1 MAASEAASA
10 VRASWFDGL
19 TAVKHE
25 GVAAALDGNLLL
37 RADAEPGDR
46 VEDITVPASEL
57 QYLDKRADGII
68 YGRGEIE
75 EFRLILPADPPPA
88 IAALLPT
95 KSDYGAWIDRHGLL
109 KMTAGF
115 AAVSVTAVAL
125 FMTAPNWLGP
135 MVPERWERN
144 MGEAMIGD
152 FGGRLCS
159 TPESDAALAKL
170 VRTMD
175 PGSEEDGARIKL
187 GIANFDMVNA
197 VALPGGQVLL
207 FDGLLQEAERQD
219 EVTGV
224 LAHEVGHV
232 RERHVMT
239 AVLRQFGLSILSA
252 GLGGG
257 YSESALGI
265 ASLDYSREAE
275 TEADE
280 FARERLREVRVSP
293 DGAAAFFDRVA
304 EEYEDTNAPAIT
316 GWLATHPAA
325 KERADAY
332 RASKDPQASYRDIL
346 TKREY
351 AAILSACKNDPDVEE
366 FDFF

>member
-1 MAASEAASA
+1 M
-10 VRASWFDGL
+10 RASWFDGL
-19 TAVKHE
+19 TAIKHE
-25 GVAAALDGNLLL
+25 GVAVATNTGIVL
-37 RADAEPGDR
+37 RADAEPGEL
-46 VEDITVPASEL
+46 VEDIVVPASEL
-57 QYLDKRADGII
+57 TYLDKRQDGIV
-68 YGRGEIE
+68 YGRIGVD
-75 EFRLILPADPPPA
+75 EFRLVMPADMPA
-88 IAALLPT
+88 SIAALMPV

-109 KMTAGF
+109 KTTAAF
-115 AAVSVTAVAL
+115 AAVSAAAVAL
-125 FMTAPNWLGP
+125 FMTAPGWLGP

-144 MGEAMIGD
+144 MGQAMIGD

-159 TPESDAALAKL
+159 TPESDAAIAKL
-170 VRTMD
+170 AAAID

-187 GIANFDMVNA
+187 GIANLDMVNA

-207 FDGLLQEAERQD
+207 FDGLLQEAESQS
-219 EVTGV
+219 EVAGV

-252 GLGGG
+252 GFGGG
-257 YSESALGI
+257 YGEGALGI

-280 FARERLREVRVSP
+280 FARSRMREVGISP

-304 EEYEDTNAPAIT
+304 KQYDDNDAPAVV

-325 KERADAY
+325 RDRADAY
-332 RASKDPQASYRDIL
+332 RASKDPAASYRDIL
-346 TKREY
+346 DKREY
-351 AAILSACKNDPDVEE
+351 AAILAACKNDPDVEE
-366 FDFF
+366 FDLF